1 MSDAFAPPT
10 PLRPGTGRLAPISL
24 SRALPARHRR
34 TQPQRSARP
43 ARRTRMRPALAP
55 TPPAPPSRPALLT
68 PPPRPP
74 FHSPPG
80 RRERAAHRRPQ
91 PQWRAPLVL
100 RTADPARHR
109 CCDRR
114 AGAGCRPCGAQ
125 LRIISSFFLLLS
137 VPVARVKCRGRREA
151 EACLCW
157 GRRGRSRCRLHW
169 GDEACHRCTNALS
182 CASGQMAPG
191 PGALLRGVRDGGHC
205 KVDLTR
211 HGAA

>member
-1 MSDAFAPPT
+1 MLSPHPPPSGPGPAGSPLSLFRAPSP
-10 PLRPGTGRLAPISL
+10 PGTAGRNPSGARGPRGA
-24 SRALPARHRR
+24 RACGPRLP
-34 TQPQRSARP
+34 RP
-43 ARRTRMRPALAP
+43 LPPR
-55 TPPAPPSRPALLT
+55 PPAPPSSRPPPAPRSTPRPAGGNGLRIAGRNPSGERHWCCAPRT
-68 PPPRPP
+68 PP
-74 FHSPPG
+74 G
-80 RRERAAHRRPQ
+80 TAA
-91 PQWRAPLVL
+91 V
-100 RTADPARHR
+100 T
-109 CCDRR
+109 
-114 AGAGCRPCGAQ
+114 AGCRPCGAQ

-137 VPVARVKCRGRREA
+137 IRVARVKCRGRREA

-191 PGALLRGVRDGGHC
+191 PGSLLRGVRDGGHC

>member
-1 MSDAFAPPT
+1 MLSP
-10 PLRPGTGRLAPISL
+10 PGTQPP
-24 SRALPARHRR
+24 PARD
-34 TQPQRSARP
+34 RP
-43 ARRTRMRPALAP
+43 ARPYLSFARPPRPAPPDA
-55 TPPAPPSRPALLT
+55 TPAERAARAAHAHAARACPDPSRPAL
-68 PPPRPP
+68 PPRPPHAPPRPP

-137 VPVARVKCRGRREA
+137 IRVARVKCRGRREA